1 MINKLKYYKNKK
13 VELENLKNET
23 NKINLL
29 DNDINIKIKECNKI
43 IKQEEEKLEKLILT
57 KNKIDGHKES
67 FKNYKKV
74 CFIKTIIFSC
84 STTLISTLLA
94 SANPTTFATLP
105 IFTSLGAFTVIEV
118 LVYFN
123 KTKNLRKL
131 VKNTNY
137 GALENDIKISETTI
151 LNNHKK
157 INVYENAKSNLNKF
171 LSEKAKEINLLNS
184 NSKNKSTNNELDIEI
199 SYKTR

>member
-13 VELENLKNET
+13 IELENLKNET

-29 DNDINIKIKECNKI
+29 DTDINIKIKECNKI
-43 IKQEEEKLEKLILT
+43 IKQEEKKLEKLILT

-67 FKNYKKV
+67 FKNSKKA
-74 CFIKTIIFSC
+74 CFVKTIVFS
-84 STTLISTLLA
+84 SVTTLISTLLA
-94 SANPTTFATLP
+94 SANPAIFAALP
-105 IFTSLGAFTVIEV
+105 IFTSLGAFTAIEV

-123 KTKNLRKL
+123 ETKNLRKL

-157 INVYENAKSNLNKF
+157 INVYENAKSNFNKF
-171 LSEKAKEINLLNS
+171 LSEKEKEINLLNS
-184 NSKNKSTNNELDIEI
+184 NSKNKNTNNELDIEI
-199 SYKTR
+199 VNKTR